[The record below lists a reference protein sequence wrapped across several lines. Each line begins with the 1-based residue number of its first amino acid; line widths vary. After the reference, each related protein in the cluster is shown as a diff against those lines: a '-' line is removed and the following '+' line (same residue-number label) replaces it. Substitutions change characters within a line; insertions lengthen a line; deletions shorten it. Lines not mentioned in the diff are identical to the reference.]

1 MDDDLLK
8 KLIGKMMPLLDERN
22 RRLFLGILA
31 DCLGRGSVTKLNQ
44 ITKVSRVTI
53 AQGQKESI
61 ELSINPEA
69 RPSIID
75 AVGGTRT
82 PGGGRKKL
90 EEKFPNI
97 KEELLKLLDGNTIG
111 NPENPLCWTTKSV
124 RNLANEL
131 EKVGIKIHYT
141 SIGNILEEMGF
152 SLQQNKYGQLY
163 KYQYKEDVMERIGW
177 YFHLYGYKQNKIMI
191 PNLKSRR
198 RFNYLKTIQANLNT
212 AGIPKQFAQKLSEI
226 FDSGVTVWHVD
237 NGITIKDYS
246 YDNEEV

>member
-90 EEKFPNI
+90 EI
-97 KEELLKLLDGNTIG
+97 LKKNYSNFLMAIQLVI
-111 NPENPLCWTTKSV
+111 
-124 RNLANEL
+124 R
-131 EKVGIKIHYT
+131 KIHCA
-141 SIGNILEEMGF
+141 
-152 SLQQNKYGQLY
+152 GQLKVY
-163 KYQYKEDVMERIGW
+163 EILQM
-177 YFHLYGYKQNKIMI
+177 
-191 PNLKSRR
+191 NLK
-198 RFNYLKTIQANLNT
+198 KW
-212 AGIPKQFAQKLSEI
+212 G
-226 FDSGVTVWHVD
+226 
-237 NGITIKDYS
+237 
-246 YDNEEV
+246 

>member
-97 KEELLKLLDGNTIG
+97 KVKPIKIKAEFINQNNGEFAWGIPSSEIVWKIYVSIKEELKKVAEMASATI
-111 NPENPLCWTTKSV
+111 
-124 RNLANEL
+124 
-131 EKVGIKIHYT
+131 
-141 SIGNILEEMGF
+141 
-152 SLQQNKYGQLY
+152 
-163 KYQYKEDVMERIGW
+163 
-177 YFHLYGYKQNKIMI
+177 
-191 PNLKSRR
+191 
-198 RFNYLKTIQANLNT
+198 
-212 AGIPKQFAQKLSEI
+212 
-226 FDSGVTVWHVD
+226 
-237 NGITIKDYS
+237 
-246 YDNEEV
+246 